1 MSIRHLFESILM
13 ACLPAAGLLGMAA
26 LANVASAGPA
36 FLKPGENARNNVVE
50 IKNPAVGFTRL

>member
-1 MSIRHLFESILM
+1 
-13 ACLPAAGLLGMAA
+13 MAA

-50 IKNPAVGFTRL
+50 IKNPAVGFARL